1 MSAQAQMRFGTLPKI
16 IAVIAGLG
24 LTAGCTPNTSGEAIW
39 DPYENGNRRTHEFNK
54 ALDRK
59 VVSKVAGGGGGG
71 SVPRPVTRGISNFAD
86 NLDRPRHVINSLL
99 QGDVGNAVAHGMR
112 FLVDSTFGL
121 AGVLGA
127 SRTLGMES
135 DDTDFGETLAVW
147 GAEEGAYVELPFLGP
162 STERDTAGMV
172 VDAII
177 NPIRLL
183 NGEERRLARA
193 AGVAE
198 TAIDRQEF
206 SGLVDD
212 LYGSA
217 DSYAQA
223 RLLYLQNRRFEL
235 GETKEEDDYVD
246 PYDELFE

>member
-1 MSAQAQMRFGTLPKI
+1 MQGRAKLRFGRLPLVFGVVAAL
-16 IAVIAGLG
+16 AVGAGS
-24 LTAGCTPNTSGEAIW
+24 TPNRTGEAIW
-39 DPYENGNRRTHEFNK
+39 DPYEDSNRRTHEFNK
-54 ALDRK
+54 ALDRN
-59 VVSKVAGGGGGG
+59 VVSKVAGGNSKG
-71 SVPRPVTRGISNFAD
+71 SIPRPLKQGVSNFAD

-121 AGVLGA
+121 GGVLGA
-127 SRTLGMES
+127 SRTLGMQS
-135 DDTDFGETLAVW
+135 DDTDFGETLTVW
-147 GAEEGAYVELPFLGP
+147 GAEEGAYLELPLLGP
-162 STERDTAGMV
+162 STERDAVGMV
-172 VDAII
+172 VDAVI

-193 AGVAE
+193 ASAAD
-198 TAIDRQEF
+198 TAIARQEF

-212 LYGSA
+212 LYSSA

-235 GETKEEDDYVD
+235 GDTKEEEDYVD
-246 PYDELFE
+246 PYEELFE